1 VSAPRD
7 FEETALW
14 MVRALMFGS
23 ATALVAGLL
32 VHLLAGGSSG
42 GAATM
47 LRLGLTMLMSI
58 PAVRV
63 AVVIVDRLFK
73 RDYQMV
79 VMTAIVL
86 FELAMVVFLAVKR
99 V

>member
-1 VSAPRD
+1 MSSQPD

-14 MVRALMFGS
+14 VVRALLFGS

-32 VHLLAGGSSG
+32 LHLVAGGSSG
-42 GAATM
+42 GATTL

-63 AVVIVDRLFK
+63 AVVVVDRLFK